1 MNLENYKILK
11 LSNKEMIICEMSS
24 ESPDSYEIIN
34 PLKMDVMP
42 RMSANGEVNEVLNLR
57 PWLQH
62 ISEQKYI
69 SVNKSHC
76 IIIVDASV
84 GLSRYYEHFI
94 RKIEHDDLT
103 KISLK
108 TGITIEEIRQK
119 LFIELSEF
127 YELNDWS
134 Y

>member
-94 RKIEHDDLT
+94 RKIEDDDNESNEEMLSPE
-103 KISLK
+103 KDEYDELLLEAK
-108 TGITIEEIRQK
+108 TDSK
-119 LFIELSEF
+119 LIH
-127 YELNDWS
+127 
-134 Y
+134 

>member
-11 LSNKEMIICEMSS
+11 LSNKEMIIFEMSI

-69 SVNKSHC
+69 SVNKN
-76 IIIVDASV
+76 V
-84 GLSRYYEHFI
+84 
-94 RKIEHDDLT
+94 
-103 KISLK
+103 
-108 TGITIEEIRQK
+108 RQ
-119 LFIELSEF
+119 
-127 YELNDWS
+127 
-134 Y
+134 